1 LFTLF
6 STPISQARI
15 GVYSLETGEQ
25 EVLIEGG
32 IFGRYVPTGHLVYV
46 RAGTLM
52 AVPFDLAHLEVTGPP
67 APVLDEDVAV
77 FSQNGLALFSFSADG
92 SLAYVPASVLNV
104 ESMLLRVDRTGSE
117 EPLIEN
123 PRRFYGPRLSP
134 NGQRLAVTIDQE
146 NNRDIWVYELAQ
158 GTQSR
163 LTFGEANEFVPL
175 WTSDGKR
182 VIYTSE
188 RPLFDLYWRV
198 ADGSTPEEVL
208 LTSDYDKSPN
218 SISPDGKVLAYS
230 ENNPDTGQDIWLLPL
245 EDEKELTLFLGTPFN
260 ETYAAFSPNGRW
272 LAYRSNESGQNQV
285 YVRPY
290 PRSEGKWP
298 VSTDGG
304 TEPVWS
310 PDGRELFYR
319 NEDQM
324 MVVSVETEPSF
335 TAGKPRLLFEG
346 LFQFN
351 PGNVGSPNYDISADG
366 QRFLMIKEAEG
377 GTAQINVVLN
387 WFEELKRL
395 VPTGN

>member
-1 LFTLF
+1 
-6 STPISQARI
+6 
-15 GVYSLETGEQ
+15 
-25 EVLIEGG
+25 
-32 IFGRYVPTGHLVYV
+32 
-46 RAGTLM
+46 
-52 AVPFDLAHLEVTGPP
+52 
-67 APVLDEDVAV
+67 
-77 FSQNGLALFSFSADG
+77 
-92 SLAYVPASVLNV
+92 
-104 ESMLLRVDRTGSE
+104 MLLRVDRTGSE

-123 PRRFYGPRLSP
+123 PRRFYRPRLSP

-175 WTSDGKR
+175 WTPDGKR

-218 SISPDGKVLAYS
+218 SISPDGKVLAYI
-230 ENNPDTGQDIWLLPL
+230 ENNADTGSDIWLLPL
-245 EDEKELTLFLGTPFN
+245 EGESEPKLFLSTPFN
-260 ETYAAFSPNGRW
+260 ERSATFSPNGRW
-272 LAYRSNESGQNQV
+272 LAYRSDESGQDEV

-290 PRSEGKWP
+290 PGPEGKWS

-319 NEDQM
+319 NGNRM
-324 MVVSVETEPSF
+324 MVVSVETEPLF
-335 TAGKPRLLFEG
+335 TAGRPRLLFEG
-346 LFQFN
+346 RFRSSMGYQA
-351 PGNVGSPNYDISADG
+351 SANYDVFPDG
-366 QRFLMIKEAEG
+366 QSFVMVKDLQESETR
-377 GTAQINVVLN
+377 INVVLN

-395 VPTGN
+395 VPTN